1 MNKAKIAVVTL
12 SSLAIVAY
20 LLCGIGFLTAQQV
33 ALDNASSLGVHYDT
47 DSDNVVIENG
57 SSDEGGITTPN
68 PDEGY
73 EGYEGK
79 AILYLDDNKVQLVG
93 ELKATYVGEE
103 TSVDR
108 YYTIE
113 MSSELDKY
121 VKVSES
127 ETFKWEDGK
136 PINPQ
141 FEFKE
146 NMNPENYEEYKKLV
160 NNFSEDKPYLTIK
173 FKVSEGE

>member
-12 SSLAIVAY
+12 SSLAVVAY

-33 ALDNASSLGVHYDT
+33 ALDSASSLGVHYDT
-47 DSDNVVIENG
+47 DSDDVVIENG
-57 SSDEGGITTPN
+57 SSEEGGNITPN
-68 PDEGY
+68 PDEDY

-79 AILYLDDNKVQLVG
+79 AILYLDDNNVRLVG
-93 ELKATYVGEE
+93 KLVATYVGED

-108 YYTIE
+108 NYTIE

-121 VKVSES
+121 IKVSAD
-127 ETFKWEDGK
+127 ETFKWEDGV

-146 NMNPENYEEYKKLV
+146 NMNPENYKEYKALV
-160 NNFSEDKPYLTIK
+160 ENFSEEKPYLTIK
-173 FKVSEGE
+173 FGISEGE